1 MIFTYCP
8 CNAGK
13 SHVITVLLFPWF
25 IYFGVFRPFFF
36 FTRPGKSF
44 WFVQQVTLGK
54 VLKAIVVMRS
64 LFIDRTIVRGFS
76 ENIYNED
83 GKVRLFFIYLQFTSN
98 NYVSVVTF
106 LFSSQLDIWTKSQ
119 YQVFQKVCLKRSQWS
134 APFKTAV

>member
-1 MIFTYCP
+1 M
-8 CNAGK
+8 
-13 SHVITVLLFPWF
+13 ITVLLFPWF
-25 IYFGVFRPFFF
+25 IYFGIFIPFFF

-83 GKVRLFFIYLQFTSN
+83 GKVRLFFYIYSSPLIN
-98 NYVSVVTF
+98 MF
-106 LFSSQLDIWTKSQ
+106 LW
-119 YQVFQKVCLKRSQWS
+119 
-134 APFKTAV
+134 

>member
-1 MIFTYCP
+1 MIF

-13 SHVITVLLFPWF
+13 SCVLAVLLFPWF
-25 IYFGVFRPFFF
+25 IYWSVFMPFFF

-83 GKVRLFFIYLQFTSN
+83 GKVRFLLF
-98 NYVSVVTF
+98 TF
-106 LFSSQLDIWTKSQ
+106 RL
-119 YQVFQKVCLKRSQWS
+119 
-134 APFKTAV
+134 

>member
-1 MIFTYCP
+1 MNQPDSNKELEINIREVVLYSILHLYIEIVNFLLSKSDDFHLMLP
-8 CNAGK
+8 FNAGK
-13 SHVITVLLFPWF
+13 SHVLTVLLFPWS
-25 IYFGVFRPFFF
+25 IYFAVFIPFFI

-83 GKVRLFFIYLQFTSN
+83 GKVRLFYIYS
-98 NYVSVVTF
+98 
-106 LFSSQLDIWTKSQ
+106 
-119 YQVFQKVCLKRSQWS
+119 
-134 APFKTAV
+134 